1 MTRPSDS
8 GRCYGVGVGPGDPE
22 LLTLKAARI
31 LDACPVVAYF
41 RATRRESNAR
51 RVVQDLLRSDHV
63 ELPLVYPVT
72 TEAVPAD
79 EYETLLVDFYD
90 ESAKRVAERL
100 DGGDDVAVLCEGDPL
115 FFGSYMYL
123 HHRLASEY
131 DTEVVP
137 GVSSVLAGGAALA
150 MPLAARNETFT
161 VLSGVLPVHELTA
174 RLRHADCA
182 VILKV
187 GRNLAAVR
195 AAVAAAGKLDR
206 AQYVEW
212 ASMPAERRMPLAV
225 TDGIRAPYF
234 SMVVIPSA
242 AAQR

>member
-1 MTRPSDS
+1 MS
-8 GRCYGVGVGPGDPE
+8 GRLYGVGVGPGDPE
-22 LLTLKAARI
+22 LLTLKAARV
-31 LDACPVVAYF
+31 LAACPVVAYF

-51 RVVQDLLRSDHV
+51 RVVRELLRADHV
-63 ELPLVYPVT
+63 EIPLVYPVT
-72 TEAVPAD
+72 TEAVPAE

-123 HHRLASEY
+123 HHRLAAEY

-150 MPLAARNETFT
+150 MPLAARNETFV
-161 VLSGVLPVHELTA
+161 VLSGVLPVDELTV

-182 VILKV
+182 VIMKV
-187 GRNLAAVR
+187 GRNLPAVR
-195 AAVAAAGKLDR
+195 AAVAAAGMLDR
-206 AQYVEW
+206 ARYVEW
-212 ASMPAERRMPLAV
+212 ASMPNERRMPLGA
-225 TDGIRAPYF
+225 TEGIRAPYF
-234 SMVVIPSA
+234 SLVVIPSA